1 MIGFDNN
8 AWDALQALFDDE
20 SRPTLADRLDE
31 MLDILEE
38 DPGDRRVRRQR
49 MQQPKL
55 WHFSVTGNGETWSVL
70 WDFDE
75 QGEPYIHFAGPGL
88 A

>member
-20 SRPTLADRLDE
+20 SGPTLADRLDE